1 MRALWWC
8 WMRLGA
14 TVIACPAAFNTTTG
28 QRHWHLLMR
37 ARAVATQCFALACSL
52 ARQEAGVGYP
62 SYGHSQVVNRCCM
75 PS

>member
-1 MRALWWC
+1 
-8 WMRLGA
+8 MRLGA